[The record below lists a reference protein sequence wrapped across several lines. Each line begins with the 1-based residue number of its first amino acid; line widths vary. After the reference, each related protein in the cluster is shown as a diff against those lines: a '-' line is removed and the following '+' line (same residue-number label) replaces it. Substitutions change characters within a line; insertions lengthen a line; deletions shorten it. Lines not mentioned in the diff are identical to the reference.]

1 MQDRP
6 TTVPAEAT
14 QVGKNLTEQERRSRW
29 PWVEASIWTDRML
42 AALETGVKGG
52 CWFSLMDKVYSL
64 KNLWTA
70 WAKSAKNNGAP
81 GVDGI
86 TIDRFEKD
94 AETNLEYLSEQLK
107 ADIYQPKER

>member
-1 MQDRP
+1 
-6 TTVPAEAT
+6 
-14 QVGKNLTEQERRSRW
+14 
-29 PWVEASIWTDRML
+29 ML

-64 KNLWTA
+64 KNLWSA

-86 TIDRFEKD
+86 TIDRFEKRCGNKPGVSVG
-94 AETNLEYLSEQLK
+94 AVEG
-107 ADIYQPKER
+107 